1 MEKIEICQSVKSLRV
16 DNGVTLRELSRLTGI
31 SAAYLVSV
39 EKGSSSPTIATLSK
53 ILKALGSDLATFFAK
68 MSGEPEESIFRS
80 SEMQSVKDAHRTC
93 TFLLPKRSD
102 MRFELLNEIILPF
115 ESETEWEMH
124 DCDLGGVIISG
135 SSAELEIENIGKW
148 PLKKGDSFYVKA
160 NQKHRL
166 INKGRGK
173 LELIT
178 VMDPPRY

>member
-1 MEKIEICQSVKSLRV
+1 MAKLETSKLLKILRV
-16 DNGVTLRELSRLTGI
+16 EAGITLRELNKMTGI
-31 SAAYLVSV
+31 SAAYIVSV

-53 ILKALGSDLATFFAK
+53 ILKALGSDLATFFAS
-68 MSGEPEESIFRS
+68 MTNEPEEPVFS
-80 SEMQSVKDAHRTC
+80 SSQMQFVQDAHRTC

-102 MRFELLNEIILPF
+102 MRFEMLNEVILPF
-115 ESETEWEMH
+115 EKETEWEVH

-135 SSAELEIENIGKW
+135 SSAELEIEDVGKW
-148 PLKKGDSFYVKA
+148 SLKKGDSFYIKSK
-160 NQKHRL
+160 QKHRL